1 MAKVCPSCGAEAPLQ
16 FRFCGFCG
24 APLDFAPPE
33 PAADTSAAASD
44 SAGQTAGRSAR
55 RLVTMLFADLSNYT
69 HAASHVDPEEIFI
82 AIRRTLERLAQSVHR
97 LGGRLDRYIGDGFLA
112 TFGIPEA
119 HEDDHT
125 RALLAALEMQQ
136 AMHALHREAQQSLG
150 WDVQLR
156 IGINLGPVISGYLDT
171 GDTSDASVFG
181 HAVNVAQRLQQ
192 AARPGTILV
201 SEAIYRLTRAQ
212 FEFKEPV
219 NLRVKGLDAPL
230 VSYEIIGPRSVPQ
243 PTRGLAGRSSPLI
256 GRAAETAALLA
267 GLQRLKVDRRG
278 LIALISGEPGI
289 GKSRLVDEVL
299 APLSDHFT
307 IVRAGTS
314 PNETASYGLLTRLVE
329 NLTGIQPDDSS
340 AVRRQRLE
348 DRLAPSSTLSR
359 EIGPVLFNLVSGQAS
374 REMLI
379 GNPQQDQRRI
389 YAAIRRLLAWL
400 ARRRAM
406 LLVLDDLQ
414 WADRS
419 SLAALTH
426 AADLVNEAP
435 LAILALSRPNAL
447 AQLPPPWTP
456 GPTSDPSSATDHL
469 NLHLGPLSPAESD
482 ELVANLLNDLVAPP
496 EVARQLIT
504 RIGERTSGNPLL
516 IEEMVR
522 MLLDQGVLRPGTQG
536 REVAPQWMDAV
547 EQVPETVNGLIL
559 SRYDR
564 LLAPLK
570 KTLDAAAVLGNSFSL
585 PLLLGITNLPE
596 AELRGQLDSL
606 EQADFL
612 RRAPGN
618 GLPVY
623 IFRHWLMQEAIYQ
636 TILQKERR
644 ALHLRAAQV
653 IQQMAEHLAV
663 DAAARVGYHLER
675 GQSREAIGYLMQA
688 ARRAADRYA
697 NEEAIDYYR
706 RIEAQ
711 LEQHGAR
718 QEEAV
723 DVALGLSE
731 LLTRTG
737 QATEA
742 REALER
748 AHSLSLGP
756 PHPGYRL
763 ADVLYQMGQVRSR
776 QGLHAEARAAF
787 EAAAQQL
794 GDSGAPAS
802 GDQGLT
808 VSRARIENAIG
819 FMLLRQGQ
827 LAEARS
833 RGDNALRLAL
843 QQNDLE
849 AAATAHNLLA
859 GSHYG
864 AGQMAESV
872 ASALHAL
879 ALREQLGDVWS
890 SAASQNN
897 LGSLYYKLGQWAQA
911 EAYLRQAIFV
921 QQEIG
926 DYQGVGATWNNLG
939 LLLLDSGR
947 FEEALHSLGQSLGA
961 LRGQQHLPSLAMR
974 HLSRGQVWLRLGVAT
989 WAIADLERSLDAA
1002 VQTKNDDVRA
1012 HALASLADAQML
1024 DGYGGDLEQARE
1036 FLGQAEV
1043 LADASG
1049 SLETRAE
1056 VMRVRARLRR
1066 AEHDWERAL
1075 EANHQAQELFSQ
1087 IGNRYEV
1094 ARRQIEAAEIQLARP
1109 STSRPAD
1116 SGVAAAVREA
1126 LETFRQLHAQADIPN
1141 AENVLARLNAGLA
1154 EGAPV
1159 EQAVVVVHIRLQL
1172 PDLAGESDDRQE
1184 ELAGL
1189 FSRLTGALEK
1199 VGRER
1204 GALVTTTGTGQAFLF
1219 SGPAIEISDSLAQQ
1233 AVQAAHDAIDSGARL
1248 NRASRRQYG
1257 FEIALSAG
1265 LTAGRWTNAG
1275 ADSRQAAVFASA
1287 SLPGRYAAAAAGVA
1301 AANQIAVTGDITQPV
1316 RSLYELVPLEATPE
1330 TRLPGPIFAVG
1341 QVRSDTRLP
1350 QALPASSPAL
1360 VGRAAELAALDG
1372 WVDRLRHDRR
1382 GLVCYIEAEAGMGK
1396 TRLLEQ
1402 VLEYARPSVQCLIGK
1417 CESFRSGISYW
1428 MLVDILERADLPDVP
1443 AIQQLQSLL
1452 GLRPADEADDQL
1464 LRNLPPA
1471 GLRQEIFAR
1480 VRALLLQAAAQR
1492 PVLLV
1497 IEDIHWLDLS
1507 SLDLI
1512 DYLLPLT
1519 LEAPIALMLVAR
1531 AEMPGPHRALVSKAE
1546 HVAQER
1552 YLPVS
1557 FSSLTELETRELVSA
1572 LLRSAELPEALWP
1585 LLAPFSGH
1593 PLSVEEA
1600 LRFLVES
1607 GWLWEADGA
1616 WHLAQ
1621 AVDAGSPAEAEPA
1634 SPSELEG
1641 LPGDG
1646 ASLPSG
1652 LGWPLGRSVERRM
1665 PATFKDLLLR
1675 RLDLLPSETLHVVQA
1690 AAVLG
1695 ENFDHTVLSHVI
1707 AGPAVARRLTELVE
1721 RGWVLPANP
1730 DNPLLFRFKHTLT
1743 RETIYATLLTSKL
1756 RVLHQRAGEALES
1769 LYPETQAENV
1779 ELLAHH
1785 FTHSSLREKA
1795 LGYLVRAGQTAA
1807 ARHALAEGLTY
1818 YQQAREIVAQYP
1830 LLQPRLAAAIALG
1843 LADVHLGLG
1852 DPASAV
1858 GDLLPQLDAPGGD
1871 VAPEVY
1877 AGAWRRL
1884 AAARRR
1890 LGEFN
1895 VALDNLQSARQA
1907 LASPAVAGPTIP
1919 PLEGGQPPAP
1929 ITPMAEAAERE
1940 AWTIELSIAQVLF
1953 DMRGTQGQRARAQ
1966 AEQVLRALDRRR
1978 YPELAAETLNLL
1990 GGMAYRQGEVDISA
2004 QLVRES
2010 LAIYQAY
2017 GNRAGA
2023 AAAYANL
2030 GVLAASRQDTEGAF
2044 DHFSLSLGLRE
2055 ALGDSLGIA
2064 ISRNNLG
2071 QLERNRG
2078 HFDEAILQLSRAAE
2092 KARYAEAAPLL
2103 AQCLANL
2110 GQAQNLAGQHAAA
2123 LATFDEAEAVCQNS
2137 GLKNVLCE
2145 VAWKRADCLVEIN
2158 DLPGAER
2165 NARLALALATELN
2178 SGDLRSE
2185 ALRALSRA
2193 ERLSGRAPQSL
2204 EHASTAW
2211 QGRAGDPN
2219 PVTRARFAAEHAL
2232 SLLASGQA
2240 AEAAELFDE
2249 HVNPVELPESAF
2261 TLQEVATALAGLSP
2275 VQKP

>member
-24 APLDFAPPE
+24 APLDFAPPDPIAE
-33 PAADTSAAASD
+33 ASGTA
-44 SAGQTAGRSAR
+44 SEAENQAAGRSAR
-55 RLVTMLFADLSNYT
+55 RVVTMLFADLSDYT
-69 HAASHVDPEEIFI
+69 HAAARIDPEEMFV
-82 AIRRTLERLAQSVHR
+82 AIRRTLERLAQSVRHM
-97 LGGRLDRYIGDGFLA
+97 GGRLDRYVGDGFLA

-136 AMHALHREAQQSLG
+136 SMHALRREAQQSLG

-156 IGINLGPVISGYLDT
+156 IGINQGAVISGYLDT
-171 GDTSDASVFG
+171 GDTSDSSVFG

-201 SEAIYRLTRAQ
+201 SEAVYRLTRAQ

-219 NLRVKGLDAPL
+219 RMPLKGLDAPV
-230 VSYEIIGPRSVPQ
+230 VSYEAVGPRSLPQ
-243 PTRGLAGRSSPLI
+243 PTRGLAGRSTPLI
-256 GRAAETAALLA
+256 GRSAETSLLLS
-267 GLQRLKVDRRG
+267 GLQRLKLERHG

-314 PNETASYGLLTRLVE
+314 PNERASYGLLTRLVE
-329 NLTGIQPDDSS
+329 NLIGIQPDDSS
-340 AVRRQRLE
+340 AVRQQRLE

-359 EIGPVLFNLVSGQAS
+359 EIGPVLFNLISGQAS

-389 YAAIRRLLAWL
+389 YAATRRLLAWL

-414 WADRS
+414 WADPS

-426 AADLVNEAP
+426 AADLVSEAP
-435 LAILALSRPNAL
+435 LAILALSRPSAL
-447 AQLPPPWTP
+447 TQLSAPWAPP
-456 GPTSDPSSATDHL
+456 GPPVEPGGTNNYLDL
-469 NLHLGPLSPAESD
+469 RLGPLSPTESD
-482 ELVANLLNDLVAPP
+482 ELLSHLLNDLVAPP
-496 EVARQLIT
+496 EVVHSLIS
-504 RIGERTSGNPLL
+504 RIVERTSGNPLL
-516 IEEMVR
+516 MEEMVR
-522 MLLDQGVLRPGTQG
+522 MLLDQGVLRPGTHG
-536 REVAPQWMDAV
+536 PEVTPQWIEAV
-547 EQVPETVNGLIL
+547 EHVPETVNGLIL

-564 LLAPLK
+564 LVAPLK
-570 KTLDAAAVLGNSFSL
+570 KTLDGAAVLGNSFSL

-596 AELRGQLDSL
+596 AELRSQLESL
-606 EQADFL
+606 EQADFV

-653 IQQMAEHLAV
+653 IQQMAEHLAL

-675 GQSREAIGYLMQA
+675 GQSRQAIGYLMLA

-697 NEEAIDYYR
+697 NEEAIAYYR
-706 RIEAQ
+706 RIQA
-711 LEQHGAR
+711 LLDQHGAR

-742 REALER
+742 SEALER

-763 ADVLYQMGQVRSR
+763 ADVLYQMGQARSR

-794 GDSGAPAS
+794 GDGGAPAS

-819 FMLLRQGQ
+819 FSLLTEGQ
-827 LAEARS
+827 LAEARA

-849 AAATAHNLLA
+849 VAATAHNLLA
-859 GSHYG
+859 GSHYY
-864 AGQMAESV
+864 AGQWAESV
-872 ASALHAL
+872 ASALQAL
-879 ALREQLGDVWS
+879 ALREQLGDVWN
-890 SAASQNN
+890 SANSQSN
-897 LGSLYYKLGQWAQA
+897 LGGLYAKLGQWAQA

-926 DYQGVGATWNNLG
+926 DYHGLGASWNTLGG
-939 LLLLDSGR
+939 LLSDSGR
-947 FEEALHSLGQSLGA
+947 FEEALDSLNQSLAA
-961 LRGQQHLPSLAMR
+961 LRGQQHLPSLAIR
-974 HLSRGQVWLRLGVAT
+974 HLSRGQIWLRLGVAT
-989 WAIADLERSLDAA
+989 WAIADFERSLDAA
-1002 VQTKNDDVRA
+1002 AQTKNDNVRA

-1043 LADASG
+1043 IADASG

-1066 AEHDWERAL
+1066 AEHDWDRAL
-1075 EANHQAQELFSQ
+1075 EANRQAQELFSQ
-1087 IGNRYEV
+1087 IGTRYEV
-1094 ARRQIEAAEIQLARP
+1094 AKRQIEAAEIQLARP
-1109 STSRPAD
+1109 AAARPAD
-1116 SGVAAAVREA
+1116 DNGIARGVREA
-1126 LETFRQLHAQADIPN
+1126 LETFRQLHAQADIPR

-1159 EQAVVVVHIRLQL
+1159 EQAVVVVHVRLQL

-1189 FSRLTGALEK
+1189 FSRLTAALEQ

-1204 GALVTTTGTGQAFLF
+1204 GAQVTTTGTGQAFLF
-1219 SGPAIEISDSLAQQ
+1219 SGPTTDISDSLAQQ

-1287 SLPGRYAAAAAGVA
+1287 SLPGRYAATAASVA
-1301 AANQIAVTGDITQPV
+1301 AANQIAVTGDITQLV
-1316 RSLYELVPLEATPE
+1316 RTLYELMPLKAAAD

-1341 QVRSDTRLP
+1341 QVRSDTHLP
-1350 QALPASSPAL
+1350 QPLPASSLEL
-1360 VGRAAELAALDG
+1360 VGRVPELAALKG

-1382 GLVCYIEAEAGMGK
+1382 GLVCYVEAEAGMGK

-1402 VLEYARPSVQCLIGK
+1402 VLKYARPEVLCLIGK
-1417 CESFRSGISYW
+1417 CKSFRAGISYW
-1428 MLVDILERADLPDVP
+1428 MLVDILERADLPDLP

-1452 GLRPADEADDQL
+1452 GLRPPDEADDQL

-1492 PVLLV
+1492 PVLLMV
-1497 IEDIHWLDLS
+1497 EDIHWLDLS

-1519 LEAPIALMLVAR
+1519 LEAPVALMLVAR

-1546 HVAQER
+1546 HLAQDR
-1552 YLPVS
+1552 FLPVS
-1557 FSSLTELETRELVSA
+1557 FSSLTDAETRELVAA
-1572 LLRSAELPEALWP
+1572 LLHNDELPEALWP

-1607 GWLWEADGA
+1607 GWLWESGGA
-1616 WHLAQ
+1616 WHLA
-1621 AVDAGSPAEAEPA
+1621 AMAGGANGATMEPE
-1634 SPSELEG
+1634 SLGEIDG

-1652 LGWPLGRSVERRM
+1652 TGWPSGRNAERRM

-1707 AGPAVARRLTELVE
+1707 AGTGRGPPAE
-1721 RGWVLPANP
+1721 
-1730 DNPLLFRFKHTLT
+1730 
-1743 RETIYATLLTSKL
+1743 
-1756 RVLHQRAGEALES
+1756 RAGGA
-1769 LYPETQAENV
+1769 
-1779 ELLAHH
+1779 
-1785 FTHSSLREKA
+1785 R
-1795 LGYLVRAGQTAA
+1795 LGA
-1807 ARHALAEGLTY
+1807 AR
-1818 YQQAREIVAQYP
+1818 
-1830 LLQPRLAAAIALG
+1830 QPRQPAAVPFQA
-1843 LADVHLGLG
+1843 H
-1852 DPASAV
+1852 PHPRN
-1858 GDLLPQLDAPGGD
+1858 DLCHA
-1871 VAPEVY
+1871 
-1877 AGAWRRL
+1877 AGFQ
-1884 AAARRR
+1884 AAR
-1890 LGEFN
+1890 
-1895 VALDNLQSARQA
+1895 
-1907 LASPAVAGPTIP
+1907 
-1919 PLEGGQPPAP
+1919 
-1929 ITPMAEAAERE
+1929 
-1940 AWTIELSIAQVLF
+1940 
-1953 DMRGTQGQRARAQ
+1953 
-1966 AEQVLRALDRRR
+1966 
-1978 YPELAAETLNLL
+1978 
-1990 GGMAYRQGEVDISA
+1990 
-2004 QLVRES
+2004 
-2010 LAIYQAY
+2010 
-2017 GNRAGA
+2017 
-2023 AAAYANL
+2023 
-2030 GVLAASRQDTEGAF
+2030 
-2044 DHFSLSLGLRE
+2044 
-2055 ALGDSLGIA
+2055 
-2064 ISRNNLG
+2064 
-2071 QLERNRG
+2071 
-2078 HFDEAILQLSRAAE
+2078 
-2092 KARYAEAAPLL
+2092 AAP
-2103 AQCLANL
+2103 
-2110 GQAQNLAGQHAAA
+2110 
-2123 LATFDEAEAVCQNS
+2123 
-2137 GLKNVLCE
+2137 
-2145 VAWKRADCLVEIN
+2145 
-2158 DLPGAER
+2158 
-2165 NARLALALATELN
+2165 ARW
-2178 SGDLRSE
+2178 RS
-2185 ALRALSRA
+2185 A
-2193 ERLSGRAPQSL
+2193 
-2204 EHASTAW
+2204 
-2211 QGRAGDPN
+2211 
-2219 PVTRARFAAEHAL
+2219 
-2232 SLLASGQA
+2232 
-2240 AEAAELFDE
+2240 
-2249 HVNPVELPESAF
+2249 
-2261 TLQEVATALAGLSP
+2261 
-2275 VQKP
+2275 